1 MTVLRAS
8 VSYSGLII
16 LSLLAISELRRE
28 LGEFQI
34 QTNQETDTT
43 T

>member
-8 VSYSGLII
+8 VSHSGLII

-28 LGEFQI
+28 LDEFQI
-34 QTNQETDTT
+34 QSNQETDTT
-43 T
+43 I

>member
-1 MTVLRAS
+1 MVLRAS

-28 LGEFQI
+28 LDKFQI
-34 QTNQETDTT
+34 QSNQETDTT
-43 T
+43 I